1 MKEELESWIDSKSDW
16 PILTTSIAK
25 KWLNDG
31 DGLQDRG
38 ITRDLNWGVPVKKG
52 QENWPGMDGKVF
64 YVWFDAPIEYIACAE
79 EWVDAGKEKIGID
92 GGKPTKEQMALFILN
107 LWVKIMFHFTL
118 CLSQLPS

>member
-52 QENWPGMDGKVF
+52 QEIGQ
-64 YVWFDAPIEYIACAE
+64 VWT
-79 EWVDAGKEKIGID
+79 EKYSMCGLMLQSSTLRVLKNGLMLEREKTGID
-92 GGKPTKEQMALFILN
+92 GGKPTKEQMTLFILN